1 MTWRMFL
8 VVLLHVAG
16 ICFSAWPARAAEPGP
31 GAADQVCPD
40 PQAILDRLFG
50 EARDEDRQALAEIEI
65 SPQEERQRGEEVVR
79 TYLAEL
85 KRQRIRVVA
94 RGRDVDYLRAL
105 VETIRPLME
114 QSKRYPRIGIYLA
127 QSSRCEARSLPG
139 GTLIFFRGLLEAAE
153 SEAAV
158 VGIVGHE
165 LAHLDRGHH
174 LWRLRRLKLA
184 ERTFSQGGKDFSP
197 DRFFKAGSMMLQVWT
212 RPFRPELE
220 AEADRDGTR
229 WAYAAGYD
237 PRETARLFLSLRDRD
252 KNLPIPLPSFLQS
265 HPAPEGRHQAIME
278 LYDKLQQ
285 EKPRQKLYVGRE
297 NLRRRMPRAQ
307 QEFKE

>member
-1 MTWRMFL
+1 MVIWRTFL
-8 VVLLHVAG
+8 VVVLHVSA
-16 ICFSAWPARAAEPGP
+16 ICLSAQPVPAAQPGP
-31 GAADQVCPD
+31 AADQVFPD
-40 PQAILDRLFG
+40 PQAMFDRLFG
-50 EARDEDRQALAEIEI
+50 EEREEDQQALAEIEI
-65 SPQEERQRGEEVVR
+65 SPEEERQRGEEVVR

-85 KRQRIRVVA
+85 KRQKIRVVV
-94 RGRDVDYLRAL
+94 RGKEVEYLRAL

-114 QSKRYPRIGIYLA
+114 NGKRYPRITIYVA
-127 QSSRCEARSLPG
+127 QSSRCDARSLPG
-139 GTLIFFRGLLEAAE
+139 GTLVFFRGLLETAE

-184 ERTFSQGGKDFSP
+184 ERTFSQGGKDVSP

-220 AEADRDGTR
+220 AEADRDGAR

-237 PRETARLFLSLRDRD
+237 PRETARLFLKLRDRGKD
-252 KNLPIPLPSFLQS
+252 LPVPLPSFLQS
-265 HPAPEGRHQAIME
+265 HPAAEGRHQAIME

-285 EKPRQKLYVGRE
+285 EKPQQKLYVGRE
-297 NLRRRMPRAQ
+297 NLRRQVPRSQ